1 MTMKAS
7 AYQLADSAFP
17 VGGYAHS
24 FGLET
29 LVRQGKVTKEYFPA
43 YLKGLLEHQAGPCDL
58 VFMLAAYDLPAEA
71 EELSELY
78 GCHRPIP
85 EFYQGSLMM
94 GKRVL
99 QVGHRLC
106 HHPLI
111 GALRER
117 SIHHPIAFGAL
128 SRSLE
133 IPREDAASALLYSL
147 AANATSAAVRLI
159 PLGHDA
165 AQEALHEA
173 VNMIPG
179 LYRDYGHTPPEE
191 AWQFSPELDVAGIEH
206 ESQYT
211 RLFLS

>member
-29 LVRQGKVTKEYFPA
+29 LVRQGKVTKVNFPA
-43 YLKGLLEHQAGPCDL
+43 YLNGLLEHQAGPCDL
-58 VFMLAAYDLPAEA
+58 VFMLAAYDLPADA

-78 GCHRPIP
+78 GCHRVIP
-85 EFYQGSLMM
+85 ESHRGSLMM

-99 QVGHRLC
+99 QVGFRLC
-106 HHPLI
+106 RDPLI

-117 SIHHPIAFGAL
+117 GIHHPIAFGAI

-133 IPREDAASALLYSL
+133 IPGRTLLWRS
-147 AANATSAAVRLI
+147 SI
-159 PLGHDA
+159 
-165 AQEALHEA
+165 
-173 VNMIPG
+173 
-179 LYRDYGHTPPEE
+179 
-191 AWQFSPELDVAGIEH
+191 AWPQTLPRRQSG
-206 ESQYT
+206 
-211 RLFLS
+211 